1 MKLSNTIAL
10 HAAGEIVRRDPKLW
24 GRFKK
29 FFRGPAEPEPER
41 VHTHLTTVHLVDAV
55 EQVLT
60 SLGVTNAVTLEVDGK
75 VLFDDREGKGD
86 DLADMF
92 DAFAAHADTRRE
104 LESLRLSVEHEHAGM
119 HLGIEVMGRGVH
131 ERDEATVHV
140 LVTARFPPGPQSRAH
155 GIAFDA
161 FLATIHAGL
170 VAALPDVRVTDV
182 DLTIVDHEGAPVPMI
197 DPSEA
202 RSEPEPDDD
211 GVTDWA
217 PDSFDTY
224 D

>member
-29 FFRGPAEPEPER
+29 FFRGRTAPEPER

-60 SLGVTNAVTLEVDGK
+60 SLGVTNAVALEVDGAL
-75 VLFDDREGKGD
+75 LFEDREGKGD

-92 DAFAAHADTRRE
+92 DAFAANADEGRE
-104 LESLRLSVEHEHAGM
+104 LQSLRLSVEHQHAGM
-119 HLGIEVMGRGVH
+119 HLSIDVLGRGVH
-131 ERDEATVHV
+131 ERDEATVDV
-140 LVTARFPPGPQSRAH
+140 VVTARFPSSPKARAY
-155 GIAFDA
+155 GVAFDA

-170 VAALPDVRVTDV
+170 VAALPDVRVSDV
-182 DLTIVDHEGAPVPMI
+182 DLTIVDHEGAPVPLV

-202 RSEPEPDDD
+202 RDEPEPDDD
-211 GVTDWA
+211 GVADWDSA
-217 PDSFDTY
+217 SFDTH